1 MIWICLVSGVKNKG
15 LRETCVVKHE
25 CAQVFTERDIWM
37 SNNVNVDICVC
48 TFSVSDETAL
58 VMIRGAPSQRKAVC
72 LIVWSDA
79 TYHPYHLH
87 MKGNKTEEM
96 FIYNQPM
103 DEHRRQFWE

>member
-1 MIWICLVSGVKNKG
+1 MNVLRFLQKETYECQIMWMWIY
-15 LRETCVVKHE
+15 
-25 CAQVFTERDIWM
+25 
-37 SNNVNVDICVC
+37 VC

-87 MKGNKTEEM
+87 MKGNKTEGIS
-96 FIYNQPM
+96 IYNKPM
-103 DEHRRQFWE
+103 EEQTRPLLLLGIRFCN